1 MWNKPPLILLFSPVF
16 TRFKVFCPLKSTIQ
30 SVKSVPP
37 LVPPSRYISFFR
49 VPPNVPPNVPP
60 LFFLTLSHPTET
72 DKNRVGHTK
81 TAGKLFRNCLPAV

>member
-1 MWNKPPLILLFSPVF
+1 MWNKPPIILLFSPVF

-37 LVPPSRYISFFR
+37 LVLPLVTFR
-49 VPPNVPPNVPP
+49 FSASPPNVPPNVPP

>member
-37 LVPPSRYISFFR
+37 LVPPLVTFRFSASPQTSPQMSPLSSF
-49 VPPNVPPNVPP
+49 
-60 LFFLTLSHPTET
+60 
-72 DKNRVGHTK
+72 
-81 TAGKLFRNCLPAV
+81 